1 MNLFLKEA
9 LEKVNTN
16 HNKYSTSGMHLTPS
30 LLQSMNVTQL
40 QIILN
45 QVYEFRNTLNETL
58 VKSLLERDELLSKRD
73 SMLACIEVNRGQ

>member
-1 MNLFLKEA
+1 
-9 LEKVNTN
+9 
-16 HNKYSTSGMHLTPS
+16 
-30 LLQSMNVTQL
+30 MNVTQL

-73 SMLACIEVNRGQ
+73 SMLACIEVNRGQWPKSLWKFNTKAKTLYKVIFFYFE